1 MSDMRKSRPQ
11 AGKVHSKASR
21 AILAS
26 MVAAFAAGKAPVPGV
41 DLPEPETPA
50 PGKKQRRSSKN
61 YQPGER
67 PSSMPKNHAG
77 MAISEDRRRRRK
89 IKALFAEENGRP
101 MNPKDF
107 KRERRLAKLELPAA
121 LEEANSMRSLF
132 RGG

>member
-26 MVAAFAAGKAPVPGV
+26 MVATFSQAGARAHEQLV
-41 DLPEPETPA
+41 E
-50 PGKKQRRSSKN
+50 KKLAIGEKDTYKPR
-61 YQPGER
+61 PGER
-67 PSSMPKNHAG
+67 PTTMPRHPETG
-77 MAISEDRRRRRK
+77 EAISEDRRRRRK

-101 MNPKDF
+101 MSAKDF
-107 KRERRLAKLELPAA
+107 KRERRRAELDLPAA